1 MINVWA
7 YVKLLFNLGFVV
19 HPEKSV
25 FVLSQEIECL
35 VFIIN
40 SVSMTVR
47 LTSEKKKIFDLCQ
60 EVLLKEPVS
69 IVSKL
74 LGKFTSSFQAIKYG
88 QLHYGDLERLKT
100 KALKIDKGNFDKKTS
115 IDSLGKQDIIW
126 WKNNIPR
133 LFNNIRIG
141 NLSFTIIT
149 DASTTGLGAVFKKYF
164 HRYLL

>member
-1 MINVWA
+1 M
-7 YVKLLFNLGFVV
+7 K
-19 HPEKSV
+19 
-25 FVLSQEIECL
+25 
-35 VFIIN
+35 
-40 SVSMTVR
+40 
-47 LTSEKKKIFDLCQ
+47 KKKIFDLCQ

-88 QLHYGDLERLKT
+88 QLHYGDLDRLKT